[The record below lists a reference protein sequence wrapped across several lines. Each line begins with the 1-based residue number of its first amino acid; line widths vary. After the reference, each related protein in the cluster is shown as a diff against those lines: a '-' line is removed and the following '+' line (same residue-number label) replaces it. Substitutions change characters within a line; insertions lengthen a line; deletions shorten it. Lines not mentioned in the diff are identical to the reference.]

1 VPARDALICT
11 GDCPVPVLARETRA
25 VTVVEMGNSTS
36 ESTWRVFCAIEIPT
50 EVRRSVLAHADR
62 LRERAP
68 TVQASWTRMDNIHL
82 TLKFFGNVEPEKIS
96 KISKAADEVARRFSP
111 ITIRVEG
118 CGAFP
123 KHGPPRVLWIGLND
137 PSGQL
142 VNLQTEFE
150 RECARE
156 GFAKEER
163 AFHPHLTV
171 ARLRT
176 PQGAR
181 SLAEIHRETS
191 FDTAEFSVTA
201 LTIFRSELSSKGSRY
216 SMISTYA
223 LIAKG

>member
-1 VPARDALICT
+1 MD
-11 GDCPVPVLARETRA
+11 
-25 VTVVEMGNSTS
+25 NS

-50 EVRRSVLAHADR
+50 EVRQRVLAHADR

-82 TLKFFGNVEPEKIS
+82 TLKFFGNLVPEIIS
-96 KISKAADEVARRFSP
+96 KISKAADEVARHFPP
-111 ITIRVEG
+111 IAVSVEG

-123 KHGPPRVLWIGLND
+123 KHGPPRVLWIGLKD
-137 PSGQL
+137 PSDRL
-142 VNLQTEFE
+142 VDLQKEFE

-156 GFAKEER
+156 GFVKEDR

-171 ARLRT
+171 ARLRN

-181 SLAEIHRETS
+181 SLAEIHKETG
-191 FDTAEFSVTA
+191 FDTAEFIVTA

-216 SMISTYA
+216 TVLSTHP
-223 LIAKG
+223 LEG